1 VERDRVAEETTK
13 HINSIMDFIEQ
24 LKLERL
30 LEKKVKQDKDV
41 DDRDGTQ
48 PAKYYAKDAE
58 GDKMSKSTKQDRARH
73 FEKGA
78 EKDDNDPSAYEP
90 APGDATAK
98 TKPSQHTKKFK
109 KMFGEDAVDMA
120 LAKARQQAELER
132 QKEKQEKEKEELKD
146 RHDRENQRLKQADEK
161 EKRNDQI
168 QKEREAQRKAS
179 EKKRE
184 QSESVDPDDEGWDDD
199 TFEVECRQL
208 YGDNMPDLPEDL
220 EEDADKSLKDKAE
233 KSGISVSILKQVYK
247 RGVAAWRTGHRPGTT
262 PEQWGHARVNSFITG
277 GKTRTTADAD
287 LWKQHSGKSE
297 EVQEARA
304 KQAVSGNKVQK
315 YITGF
320 DLPWKGKK
328 YSEIDFELVGID
340 NQSKEVKLK
349 IIGPKELFGQEIS
362 ISFTT
367 LRRGR
372 FMATDTSK
380 ESVEVKEELKVSDGL
395 GAWIDD
401 FMKSDAPQFKGA
413 SKEKRKKMAIAAY
426 LDAGGEL
433 DEGKMVAR
441 THEII
446 DTVLNKVREKLTKE
460 YRSNPEKGITL
471 LQSFAKMMN
480 FTVTDKAQKDGYL
493 FLKMGDQLTEGKMG
507 DIFYHLQNGDS
518 AETIAKSL
526 KIPVKVAKGF
536 IDDFKKHYPRE
547 YKQVYETFTE
557 GARERILNRFYDKLG
572 IDQQTHDFILQ
583 KDKEWGEKRLK
594 AIKSPEGLEGLMK
607 VDQEIEREKSKL
619 IQQGKYIKYW
629 EK

>member
-1 VERDRVAEETTK
+1 
-13 HINSIMDFIEQ
+13 MDFIEQ

>member
-1 VERDRVAEETTK
+1 MERDRVAEETTK